1 MPQADCYLATSSL
14 TGKDDECGD
23 TGVIRESDGAKFLAL
38 VDVLGHGGPAREV
51 AVLAEQYLERNHHED
66 LVELMNGLHACL
78 KGTRGAVAAFS
89 RLDLETGELKYVGM
103 GNITVRV
110 LGPRASRFVSRD
122 GILGYMISKP
132 REETTRL
139 FVGDVLV
146 MYSDGVR
153 EHFESYE
160 CASLLTGAAETIAAG
175 LIRCFGKGNDDAS
188 CIALRYRE

>member
-1 MPQADCYLATSSL
+1 
-14 TGKDDECGD
+14 
-23 TGVIRESDGAKFLAL
+23 
-38 VDVLGHGGPAREV
+38 
-51 AVLAEQYLERNHHED
+51 VLAEQYLEQNHHQN
-66 LVELMNGLHACL
+66 LVELMNGLHTCL
-78 KGTRGAVAAFS
+78 KGTRGAVAAFV
-89 RLDLETGELKYVGM
+89 RLELETGDLKYVGM

-132 REETTRL
+132 REETIRL

-160 CASLLTGAAETIAAG
+160 CASLLTGTAETIAVG
-175 LIRCFGKGNDDAS
+175 LIRRFGKGDDDAS